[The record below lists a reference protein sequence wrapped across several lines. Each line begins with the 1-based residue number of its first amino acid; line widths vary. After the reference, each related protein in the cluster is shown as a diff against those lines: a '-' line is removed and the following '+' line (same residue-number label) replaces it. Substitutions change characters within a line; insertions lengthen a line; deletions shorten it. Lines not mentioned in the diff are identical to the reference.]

1 MSTIQKFPS
10 DFFDVESTKQ
20 IIDRGFVAE
29 EYIVK
34 GLVPRHGFGVLYG
47 ASQSLKSFIAVD
59 LGYHIALG
67 WVWANRRVSPAPVF
81 YVCAEGAGGIR
92 KRISGFLSSH
102 PQHPSEPPFFVMK
115 VAPDLGSTNS
125 TDFDRLAATI
135 KATCG
140 RPGLIIID
148 TLQQCLGGA
157 DENGAGMINF
167 IRNAQN
173 LSRMFDCFVLAI
185 HHVGWS
191 ADKRVRGHSS
201 LTGAVDLQILTDRLP
216 NELASTLNV
225 QKVKDGDAGFH
236 MTATL
241 RRVPLWTDRDGE
253 EISTLV
259 VDRITDGLSASAQ
272 KHAKGAARQTLPEGA
287 KRSLA
292 ALKRVTKKHG
302 APPEGD
308 GFPEGVTVVPFAVW
322 REEALAGE
330 VSNSDNPDAK
340 RMAFTRSYARLRKDG
355 RVGVLNDH
363 VWLAA

>member
-1 MSTIQKFPS
+1 MTTIESFPS
-10 DFFDVESTKQ
+10 DLFAVDTTKQ
-20 IIDRGFVAE
+20 IVERGFVAE

-34 GLVPRHGFGVLYG
+34 GVVPRTGFGILYG
-47 ASQSLKSFIAVD
+47 SSGSFKSFFAVHLGHYIA
-59 LGYHIALG
+59 AG
-67 WVWANRRVSPAPVF
+67 WRWVNRRVWKVPVV
-81 YVCAEGAGGIR
+81 YICAEGAGGIE
-92 KRISGFLSSH
+92 KRIRGFVSSH
-102 PQHPSEPPFFVMK
+102 PDFPEDAKFCVVK
-115 VAPDLGSTNS
+115 GAPDLGSQKS
-125 TDFDRLAATI
+125 VDYDQLIKTI
-135 KATCG
+135 HATCG
-140 RPGLIIID
+140 NPGLIVID
-148 TLQQCLGGA
+148 TLAQCLGGA
-157 DENGAGMINF
+157 DENGSGVTSF

-173 LSRMFDCFVLAI
+173 LARRFDCFVLAI

-191 ADKRVRGHSS
+191 ADKRPRGHSS
-201 LTGAVDLQILTDRLP
+201 LNGAVDLQILTDRLP
-216 NELASTLNV
+216 NELAATMRIE
-225 QKVKDGDAGFH
+225 KVKDGESGFH
-236 MTATL
+236 ITGPL
-241 RRVPLWTDRDGE
+241 RPLVIGTDSDGD

-259 VDRITDGLSASAQ
+259 VDRIEDGLSTSAQ

-322 REEALAGE
+322 REEAMAGE

-340 RMAFTRSYARLRKDG
+340 RMAFTRSCARLRKDG